1 MNTNA
6 LNTLNDAKL
15 LELLKQIDNLKELLK
30 ETQDQEE
37 VTSIKKHLSD
47 LQLNYNILLE
57 RRSMNNY

>member
-37 VTSIKKHLSD
+37 VTSIKKQLSD

>member
-15 LELLKQIDNLKELLK
+15 LELLKQIDNQKELLN

-37 VTSIKKHLSD
+37 VTSIKKQLSD

>member
-15 LELLKQIDNLKELLK
+15 LELLKQIDNLKELLN

-37 VTSIKKHLSD
+37 VTSIKKQLSD

>member
-37 VTSIKKHLSD
+37 VTSIKKQLSY